1 MVINNKSPTTK
12 ILYTYLLLLYLCINL
27 AEEEDKW
34 KAFLSSL
41 QGKFYLLLKV
51 EGESIIQNARFVS
64 IFGYDLMF
72 SRVLMT

>member
-34 KAFLSSL
+34 KVFLSFL
-41 QGKFYLLLKV
+41 QVQFNLLLKV
-51 EGESIIQNARFVS
+51 EVSIIQNAEFV
-64 IFGYDLMF
+64 
-72 SRVLMT
+72 